1 MELKCPE
8 NIKEIINGIYYRLSK
23 KFGLNYRSQPVF
35 FSFIHNFLS
44 FCPQKIA
51 FCTYAPSNFPF
62 FSL

>member
-35 FSFIHNFLS
+35 FLLYTQFL
-44 FCPQKIA
+44 A
-51 FCTYAPSNFPF
+51 H
-62 FSL
+62 LGR

>member
-23 KFGLNYRSQPVF
+23 KFGLNYRSQPA
-35 FSFIHNFLS
+35 FSHLYAI
-44 FCPQKIA
+44 FCLFAPQKLHFALMHLQILH
-51 FCTYAPSNFPF
+51 F